1 MFPCFETATG
11 RPVFNLSLFFALILA
26 VSLIHVSPLEAQRVF
41 VDELN
46 RKVVVPDVPRRIVSL
61 GPNITEI
68 LYALNLGDRIVGVTR
83 FSDYPSE
90 AKQKPRV
97 GTYVNFNIEK
107 IVSLKPDL
115 IIATYGGNPKTAIF
129 RLEELG
135 HAVYVTKAKTVEDV
149 LNTIE
154 SIGMIT
160 DTREMA
166 GTILNG
172 LKKRI
177 KGVTDRVRHAPR
189 PLVFL
194 QINAKP
200 LMTVGPGSFHSQLIE
215 IAGGRNLAEGGTIR
229 YPQYSIEDVLQR
241 GPDYILISTMDRAG
255 LFEEQK
261 ADWMRWQNIPAV
273 RNNRV
278 CFIDSDLID
287 RASPRVVDG
296 LEEMA
301 RLIHPE
307 LF

>member
-1 MFPCFETATG
+1 MP
-11 RPVFNLSLFFALILA
+11 LFFALILA
-26 VSLIHVSPLEAQRVF
+26 VSLGHVSPLEAQRVF
-41 VDELN
+41 VDELD
-46 RKVVVPDVPRRIVSL
+46 RKVVVPDVPTRIVSL

-68 LYALNLGDRIVGVTR
+68 LYALNLGDRIVGVTK
-83 FSDYPSE
+83 FSDYPRE

-107 IVSLKPDL
+107 IVSLQPDL
-115 IIATYGGNPKTAIF
+115 IIATYGGNPKTAIL

-135 HAVYVTKAKTVEDV
+135 QAVYVTKAKTVEDV
-149 LNTIE
+149 LNMIE

-177 KGVTDRVRHAPR
+177 KGVTDRVRHATR

-215 IAGGRNLAEGGTIR
+215 IAGGRNLAEGSTIR

-273 RNNRV
+273 KNNRI
-278 CFIDSDLID
+278 CFLDSDLID
-287 RASPRVVDG
+287 RASPRIVDG

-301 RLIHPE
+301 KLIHPE